1 LTGENS
7 NEDRSDERERLAH
20 MTFYG
25 VIDTIQT
32 GMLILDGV
40 LIALSVF
47 YVRFLGWAAVALLLT
62 LPMVL
67 ANLP

>member
-1 LTGENS
+1 
-7 NEDRSDERERLAH
+7 
-20 MTFYG
+20 MTFDG